1 MDVLKS
7 KHLNDWPLFYWI
19 AALDSAAV
27 IAYLPTQDLS
37 TPVGVSEMIQC
48 SVRCC
53 VPFLYLAFAASSI
66 NVLASSPFSRWL
78 LRNRRYIGL
87 SFAAGMGWQLLFILW
102 LLLGHSEYFMEE
114 VYWVPD
120 LIFQIPGYF
129 LLVAMVVTSFH
140 PVRRK
145 MNRRAWRALHWVGI
159 YFLWYTVA
167 DTYYYEITYYEDRQA
182 IDYIYLAAGVVVLL
196 LRIAAWIRLRV
207 MGTRFVTTGA

>member
-1 MDVLKS
+1 MNVLKS
-7 KHLNDWPLFYWI
+7 RRLNDWPLFYKI
-19 AALDSAAV
+19 AAINSVAV

-37 TPVGVSEMIQC
+37 GPLGVSEMIQF

-66 NVLASSPFSRWL
+66 NVLASSHFSRWL

-102 LLLGHSEYFMEE
+102 MLLGHREYFMEE
-114 VYWVPD
+114 VYWLPD
-120 LIFQIPGYF
+120 LIFQVPGYLF
-129 LLVAMVVTSFH
+129 LFAMVITSFH

-145 MNRRAWRALHWVGI
+145 MNRRVWRVLHWVGI

-167 DTYYYEITYYEDRQA
+167 DTYYYEITYYEDRQV
-182 IDYIYLAAGVVVLL
+182 IDYVYVSVGALVLF
-196 LRIAAWIRLRV
+196 LRVAAWLRLRV
-207 MGTRFVTTGA
+207 IGPAPLTS

>member
-1 MDVLKS
+1 MNVLKS
-7 KHLNDWPLFYWI
+7 KSLNDWFLFYWI
-19 AALDSAAV
+19 AAINSAAV

-37 TPVGVSEMIQC
+37 GPLGVSEMIQF

-66 NVLASSPFSRWL
+66 NVLAPSHFSRWL

-102 LLLGHSEYFMEE
+102 MVIGHSEYFMEE
-114 VYWVPD
+114 VYWLPD
-120 LIFQIPGYF
+120 LIFQVPGYF
-129 LLVAMVVTSFH
+129 FLFAMVITSFY

-145 MNRRAWRALHWVGI
+145 MNRRVWRALHWVGI

-167 DTYYYEITYYEDRQA
+167 DTYYYEITYYDDRQV
-182 IDYIYLAAGVVVLL
+182 IDYVYVSVGVLTL
-196 LRIAAWIRLRV
+196 FLRVAAWLRLRV
-207 MGTRFVTTGA
+207 MRLAPLTS